1 MFLLKQTTS
10 RRQLLI
16 EVFMP
21 PELLRLNQLL
31 LPTLR
36 IVTLIDFKKAQIKIP
51 PDNRTP
57 KVIAYN

>member
-1 MFLLKQTTS
+1 
-10 RRQLLI
+10 
-16 EVFMP
+16 MP

-51 PDNRTP
+51 PDNRNP